1 MLYLALFSY
10 FKHPRSARSSTHF
23 FWVIQLGLQSLRF
36 LGSWISPSNEIQLPK
51 LKNGTIQPKK
61 LIKLLKNGA
70 GDITSPMINHDI
82 PSPISPMNLCLR
94 YNWLLSH
101 VSNEVIATPGR
112 VMFDVWLR
120 DGAIIST
127 GLSPWIID
135 KSMIMVTCYKIWIP
149 LYFSGCEGFW
159 LHSKCQQG
167 ARTSGLANVCKKNTS
182 WNPRALDGPIAG
194 SCCIDVQE
202 WGITYSSWLSCI
214 RQLMMSIIH
223 GHFDEDSVR
232 FRNGKTYF
240 P

>member
-1 MLYLALFSY
+1 
-10 FKHPRSARSSTHF
+10 
-23 FWVIQLGLQSLRF
+23 
-36 LGSWISPSNEIQLPK
+36 
-51 LKNGTIQPKK
+51 
-61 LIKLLKNGA
+61 
-70 GDITSPMINHDI
+70 MINHDI

-149 LYFSGCEGFW
+149 LYFSGYEGFW

-240 P
+240 PWKKRHLLTASKCVSFEAMLGSYHDLWGLKFIGPFNTLIRWLRHDPGGLRLGNQLQHINIPSGYLT